1 MKLYKQII
9 LILIIF
15 FKTGNVLSE
24 SDIFN
29 VSNIEVL
36 KKAEITNSQ
45 MSRQAIKK
53 GFQELINKILL
64 DQDKEKLSK
73 LSFSQI
79 QELVSYYQVT
89 NKNSNDTEESIENYN
104 ILFDKDKIHDLF
116 FVKEIS
122 YSEIIDKEL
131 YLLPILNK
139 NNQIFIFNQ
148 NFFYQNWNN
157 ENSINLIE
165 FILPIENIEIIQNI
179 NTYKDNLLDL
189 NLDDLFKE
197 YQKKNLAMI
206 YIDDYSS
213 TKIKIFLKIK
223 ISGKKISKN
232 LNLNKNIKKENDLYK
247 ELIIQLK
254 NELINTIKSENLIDV
269 RRPSFLN
276 VKLKLSKKN
285 SLIELNKRLKNID
298 SIENIY
304 VQELN
309 SNYVFLKIKY
319 LGRLAKIINQ
329 LENQKILLRETGN
342 QWSFKLI

>member
-1 MKLYKQII
+1 MKSIKLYFV
-9 LILIIF
+9 ILIIF

-223 ISGKKISKN
+223 ISGKIISKN

>member
-1 MKLYKQII
+1 MKSIKLYFV
-9 LILIIF
+9 ILIIF

-223 ISGKKISKN
+223 ISGKEISKN